1 MSPEFVWLAAG
12 LVTFAA
18 GLAAGAWL
26 SRADRGAAERVVEL
40 EAQVERLGER
50 LQAEREAVAKHFD
63 RTSDLFLDLTRDYT
77 ALYAHLAE
85 GARDLC
91 PDRTPE
97 IGRGPGELP
106 GLAAGPSPPA
116 GSTPARM
123 TPEAPEIE
131 TPAPASERDGAP
143 VRTRPET
150 DERPRSAAGP
160 GGA

>member
-1 MSPEFVWLAAG
+1 MSAEFVWLAAG

-26 SRADRGAAERVVEL
+26 SRADRRVAERVVEL

-50 LQAEREAVAKHFD
+50 LRAEREAVAKHFD

-106 GLAAGPSPPA
+106 GLGAGPSPLK
-116 GSTPARM
+116 
-123 TPEAPEIE
+123 PEAPEIE
-131 TPAPASERDGAP
+131 APESASERDGAP
-143 VRTRPET
+143 VRARPET
-150 DERPRSAAGP
+150 DERPRPAASA

>member
-1 MSPEFVWLAAG
+1 MAEEFVWLAAG

-26 SRADRGAAERVVEL
+26 SRADRGPRARVAEL
-40 EAQVERLGER
+40 ETRVEQLGGR

-63 RTSDLFLDLTRDYT
+63 QTSELFRDLTRNYT

-97 IGRGPGELP
+97 IGRGSGEL
-106 GLAAGPSPPA
+106 GAGPSPSAQLAPQA
-116 GSTPARM
+116 
-123 TPEAPEIE
+123 PEAPEIE
-131 TPAPASERDGAP
+131 TPGSASERERDGAP
-143 VRTRPET
+143 VRARTET

>member
-26 SRADRGAAERVVEL
+26 SRADRRVAERVVEL
-40 EAQVERLGER
+40 ESELERLGER

-63 RTSDLFLDLTRDYT
+63 RTSDLFLELTRDYT

-106 GLAAGPSPPA
+106 GLVAGASPPA
-116 GSTPARM
+116 GSTPD
-123 TPEAPEIE
+123 APEIE
-131 TPAPASERDGAP
+131 TPAPASERDEP
-143 VRTRPET
+143 VARARPEN
-150 DERPRSAAGP
+150 DERPRSAAGL